1 LDLGPWTLDEKMTTK
16 TDHPNTEESTL
27 ALYRIE
33 IDKFTGP
40 LDLLLHLIKRDELDI
55 YDIPIAEITRQYL
68 EYLDI
73 MREFNLE
80 VASEFLVMASTLV
93 YLKSRMLLPIDDE
106 EEEEIETD
114 PREELIRRL
123 IEYQR
128 YKTAAHDLNMRPQLG
143 KDIFVR
149 PELEDKAHPDDH
161 FIEASLFQLMDA
173 FARVLS
179 EAEKRRPH
187 EIIKDAFSIEDGV
200 EHVWSAF
207 ENKKSMKFDELFTG
221 SENRRKIVTIFLAI
235 LELMKRRQ
243 LMAVQQDHDG
253 PLRLIVDDF
262 EEVINTPTEGRPNQ

>member
-1 LDLGPWTLDEKMTTK
+1 MSSESEFTGS
-16 TDHPNTEESTL
+16 EESTL
-27 ALYRIE
+27 SLYRIE
-33 IDKFTGP
+33 LEKFQGT

-93 YLKSRMLLPIDDE
+93 YIKSRMLLPHDDEE

-143 KDIFVR
+143 KDIFIR
-149 PELEDKAHPDDH
+149 PELEDKAQPGDH

-179 EAEKRRPH
+179 EAEKKRPH
-187 EIIKDAFSIEDGV
+187 EIIRDTFSIEDGV

-207 ENKKSMKFDELFTG
+207 ENKKSMKFVELFSG
-221 SENRRKIVTIFLAI
+221 SESKRKIVTIFLAI
-235 LELMKRRQ
+235 LELMKKKQ

-253 PLRLIVDDF
+253 PLRLIVDDL
-262 EEVINTPTEGRPNQ
+262 EEE

>member
-1 LDLGPWTLDEKMTTK
+1 MTTESDI
-16 TDHPNTEESTL
+16 TNTTESTL
-27 ALYRIE
+27 SLYRIE

-93 YLKSRMLLPIDDE
+93 YLKSRMLLPLDDE

-128 YKTAAHDLNMRPQLG
+128 YKTAAHVVN
-143 KDIFVR
+143 I
-149 PELEDKAHPDDH
+149 
-161 FIEASLFQLMDA
+161 
-173 FARVLS
+173 
-179 EAEKRRPH
+179 
-187 EIIKDAFSIEDGV
+187 
-200 EHVWSAF
+200 
-207 ENKKSMKFDELFTG
+207 
-221 SENRRKIVTIFLAI
+221 
-235 LELMKRRQ
+235 
-243 LMAVQQDHDG
+243 
-253 PLRLIVDDF
+253 
-262 EEVINTPTEGRPNQ
+262 

>member
-1 LDLGPWTLDEKMTTK
+1 MTNDIDITN
-16 TDHPNTEESTL
+16 TDESTL
-27 ALYRIE
+27 SLYKIE
-33 IDKFTGP
+33 VENFSGP
-40 LDLLLHLIKRDELDI
+40 LDLLLHLIKKNELDI
-55 YDIPIAEITRQYL
+55 YDIQIAEITRQYL

-93 YLKSRMLLPIDDE
+93 HIKSRMLLPLE
-106 EEEEIETD
+106 EEEEEDVEED

-143 KDIFVR
+143 KEIFIR
-149 PELEDKAHPDDH
+149 PEPEDTDHPADQ

-173 FARVLS
+173 FSRVLS
-179 EAEKRRPH
+179 ESEKRRPH
-187 EIIKDAFSIEDGV
+187 EIYRDTFSMEEGI
-200 EHVWSAF
+200 EHVRSAF
-207 ENKKSMKFDELFTG
+207 ESKKSMKFVELFSG
-221 SENRRKIVTIFLAI
+221 SESRRKIVTIFLAI
-235 LELMKRRQ
+235 LELMKRGQ

-262 EEVINTPTEGRPNQ
+262 EENINVPI

>member
-1 LDLGPWTLDEKMTTK
+1 MTTD
-16 TDHPNTEESTL
+16 TDYPNTDESTL
-27 ALYRIE
+27 SLYKIE
-33 IDKFTGP
+33 VENFSGP
-40 LDLLLHLIKRDELDI
+40 LDLLLHLIKKNELDI
-55 YDIPIAEITRQYL
+55 YDIQIAEITRQYL

-93 YLKSRMLLPIDDE
+93 HIKSRMLLPLE
-106 EEEEIETD
+106 EEEEEDVEED

-143 KDIFVR
+143 KEIFIR
-149 PELEDKAHPDDH
+149 PEPEDTDHPADQ

-173 FARVLS
+173 FSRVLS
-179 EAEKRRPH
+179 ESEKRRPH
-187 EIIKDAFSIEDGV
+187 EIYRDTFSMEEGI
-200 EHVWSAF
+200 EHVRSAF
-207 ENKKSMKFDELFTG
+207 ESKKSMKFVELFSG
-221 SENRRKIVTIFLAI
+221 SESRRKIVTIFLAI
-235 LELMKRRQ
+235 LELMKRGQ

-262 EEVINTPTEGRPNQ
+262 EENINVPI

>member
-1 LDLGPWTLDEKMTTK
+1 MNYRYLGLGTWDDKMTTE
-16 TDHPNTEESTL
+16 TGYPNTEDSTL
-27 ALYRIE
+27 SLYKIE
-33 IDKFTGP
+33 IENFTGP

-68 EYLDI
+68 EYLDV

-93 YLKSRMLLPIDDE
+93 YIKSRMLLPHDE
-106 EEEEIETD
+106 VEEDEIETD

-149 PELEDKAHPDDH
+149 PELEDTAHPGDH

-179 EAEKRRPH
+179 EADKRRPH
-187 EIIKDAFSIEDGV
+187 EIYRDPFSLQEGI
-200 EHVWSAF
+200 EHVRSAL
-207 ENKKSMKFDELFTG
+207 ENKKSMKFVELFSG
-221 SENRRKIVTIFLAI
+221 SESRRKIVTIFLAI
-235 LELMKRRQ
+235 LELMKRKQ

-253 PLRLIVDDF
+253 PLRLIL
-262 EEVINTPTEGRPNQ
+262 EPGTTSEPPPGE